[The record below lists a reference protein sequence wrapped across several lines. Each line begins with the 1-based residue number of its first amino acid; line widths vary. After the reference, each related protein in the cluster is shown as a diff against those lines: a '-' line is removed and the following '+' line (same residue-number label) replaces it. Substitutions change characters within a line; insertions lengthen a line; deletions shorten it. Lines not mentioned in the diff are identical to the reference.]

1 MFHGFWQC
9 LVTLVHLHEVQAS
22 FTKINLSKKKKKLFT
37 KKSNGCKD
45 FKSTAISENFMKMDV
60 KVHDFYT
67 PKIGATYRTVLEF
80 NGLKYQWA

>member
-1 MFHGFWQC
+1 M
-9 LVTLVHLHEVQAS
+9 
-22 FTKINLSKKKKKLFT
+22 FT

-67 PKIGATYRTVLEF
+67 PKIGATYRAVLEF